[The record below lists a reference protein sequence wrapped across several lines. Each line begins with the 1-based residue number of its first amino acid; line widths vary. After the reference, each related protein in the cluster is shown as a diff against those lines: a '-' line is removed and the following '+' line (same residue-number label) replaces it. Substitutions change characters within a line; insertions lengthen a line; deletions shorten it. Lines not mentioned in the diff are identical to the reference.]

1 MINAKAIFISDSDKS
16 HMGWVLSK
24 ITAVPEP
31 ATHSMSTYR
40 NKDHLLFPH
49 LLSPGYLSE
58 SLNSNNHSWSIE
70 FPYAFPSLN
79 RFTPGLESGQEC

>member
-16 HMGWVLSK
+16 HMGWVLSR

-31 ATHSMSTYR
+31 VTHSRSTYR
-40 NKDHLLFPH
+40 NKDSLLFLH
-49 LLSPGYLSE
+49 LLSPGYLPE
-58 SLNSNNHSWSIE
+58 SLNSNNHACSIE

-79 RFTPGLESGQEC
+79 HFTVGLGSGQEC